1 MTLAANCH
9 HAMSLASY
17 VHSSSAIPAAT
28 KQAQHCHCL
37 LQHLPILQHMPQQLV
52 KAAEVEWGVQ
62 WVEVQWVEAAGVE
75 AAGVE
80 AVAAEQL

>member
-1 MTLAANCH
+1 MTLAANSYQ
-9 HAMSLASY
+9 AMCLASD
-17 VHSSSAIPAAT
+17 VHSSPAIPAAT
-28 KQAQHCHCL
+28 KQAEHCHCL
-37 LQHLPILQHMPQQLV
+37 LQHLPILQHLPQQLV
-52 KAAEVEWGVQ
+52 EAAEVEWGVQ